1 MMRDR
6 SAPYRIAAARGA
18 LDAGA
23 WAVAVALVAAGA
35 GWWVASGWSAAPFAQ
50 ALLATVSTASGV
62 AALWFAVRIAVDRR
76 LFAAL
81 ADAVSAAAA
90 PEPAG
95 GDALAALD
103 RALADLGWIDAT
115 KAGRTLDAR
124 VRGAIGLSRTGVWI
138 AVVQW
143 LVVGAAI
150 AASGIWRVLA

>member
-1 MMRDR
+1 MRDR

-115 KAGRTLDAR
+115 KAGRTLD
-124 VRGAIGLSRTGVWI
+124 
-138 AVVQW
+138 
-143 LVVGAAI
+143 
-150 AASGIWRVLA
+150 

>member
-1 MMRDR
+1 MRDR

-50 ALLATVSTASGV
+50 ALLASASTASGV
-62 AALWFAVRIAVDRR
+62 AALWFAVRIAIDRR

-81 ADAVSAAAA
+81 ADAAAAA
-90 PEPAG
+90 AALEPAG

-124 VRGAIGLSRTGVWI
+124 VRGAIGLCRTGVWI

-150 AASGIWRVLA
+150 AASGIWRVPA

>member
-1 MMRDR
+1 MRDR

-50 ALLATVSTASGV
+50 ALLATVSTASSV

-81 ADAVSAAAA
+81 ADAALAAA

-124 VRGAIGLSRTGVWI
+124 VRGAIGLCRTGVWI

>member
-1 MMRDR
+1 MRDR

-35 GWWVASGWSAAPFAQ
+35 GWWVASGWRAAPFAQ

-62 AALWFAVRIAVDRR
+62 AALWFAVRIAIDRR

-81 ADAVSAAAA
+81 ADAATA

-103 RALADLGWIDAT
+103 RALADLGWIDET

-124 VRGAIGLSRTGVWI
+124 VRGAIGLCRTGVWI

-150 AASGIWRVLA
+150 AASGFWRVLA

>member
-50 ALLATVSTASGV
+50 ALLASVSTASGV
-62 AALWFAVRIAVDRR
+62 AALWFAVRIAIDRR

-81 ADAVSAAAA
+81 ADAVSAAAP

-95 GDALAALD
+95 ADALAALD

-124 VRGAIGLSRTGVWI
+124 VRGAIGLCRTGVWI

>member
-1 MMRDR
+1 MRDR

-124 VRGAIGLSRTGVWI
+124 VRGAIGLCRAGVLVAIMQWIVVGVAI
-138 AVVQW
+138 AVAQ
-143 LVVGAAI
+143 VG
-150 AASGIWRVLA
+150 

>member
-1 MMRDR
+1 
-6 SAPYRIAAARGA
+6 
-18 LDAGA
+18 
-23 WAVAVALVAAGA
+23 
-35 GWWVASGWSAAPFAQ
+35 APFAQ

-62 AALWFAVRIAVDRR
+62 AALWFAVRIAIDRR

-81 ADAVSAAAA
+81 ADAATA

-103 RALADLGWIDAT
+103 RALADLGWIDET

-124 VRGAIGLSRTGVWI
+124 VRGAIGLCRTGVWI

-150 AASGIWRVLA
+150 AASGFWRVLA

>member
-1 MMRDR
+1 M
-6 SAPYRIAAARGA
+6 
-18 LDAGA
+18 
-23 WAVAVALVAAGA
+23 
-35 GWWVASGWSAAPFAQ
+35 
-50 ALLATVSTASGV
+50 LATVSTASGV

-90 PEPAG
+90 PEPTG

-124 VRGAIGLSRTGVWI
+124 VRGAIGLCRTGVWI